1 MYQDS
6 SRFYTDYVGNPYA
19 TQFGVNS
26 RYALPTAS
34 AQTAAKNACYQQ
46 NAGRVWRCTSRPG
59 SCRIYCRPVRR
70 HPCCM
75 DH

>member
-34 AQTAAKNACYQQ
+34 AQTD
-46 NAGRVWRCTSRPG
+46 R
-59 SCRIYCRPVRR
+59 
-70 HPCCM
+70 
-75 DH
+75 